1 MMRATSI
8 PGADDLQHPAR
19 RAEPRDHLQGQRMD
33 RARATAF
40 IDQLQNAQQELYG
53 GGGADPVRRLLDPDI
68 VWHVPGGSPIA
79 GRYEGAEEVIAYM
92 LRRRNLAHGTFR
104 MRRRELMVGEG
115 EHFAALTDGIATID
129 GRTGEWSTVGLY
141 RLRAELLAEC
151 RLLPFDQAQFDAI
164 WGAGRS

>member
-1 MMRATSI
+1 
-8 PGADDLQHPAR
+8 
-19 RAEPRDHLQGQRMD
+19 MD

-40 IDQLQNAQQELYG
+40 IDELHNAQQELYG
-53 GGGADPVRRLLDPDI
+53 GGGTAPVRRLLDPDI
-68 VWHVPGGSPIA
+68 VWHVPGESPIA
-79 GRYEGAEEVIAYM
+79 GCYEGPEEVIAYM
-92 LRRRNLAHGTFR
+92 LRRRDLADGTFR

-115 EHFAALTDGIATID
+115 EHLAVLTDGSAIID
-129 GRTGEWSTVGLY
+129 GRRREWSTVGLY

>member
-1 MMRATSI
+1 
-8 PGADDLQHPAR
+8 
-19 RAEPRDHLQGQRMD
+19 MD

-40 IDQLQNAQQELYG
+40 IDHLQNAQHELYG

-68 VWHVPGGSPIA
+68 VWHVPGESPIA
-79 GRYEGAEEVIAYM
+79 GRYEGPEEVIAYM
-92 LRRRNLAHGTFR
+92 LRRRDLADGTFR

-129 GRTGEWSTVGLY
+129 GRTREWSTVGLY

>member
-1 MMRATSI
+1 
-8 PGADDLQHPAR
+8 
-19 RAEPRDHLQGQRMD
+19 MD

-40 IDQLQNAQQELYG
+40 IDELHNAQQELYG
-53 GGGADPVRRLLDPDI
+53 GGDAAPVRRLLDPDI
-68 VWHVPGGSPIA
+68 VWRVPGESPIA
-79 GRYEGAEEVIAYM
+79 GCHEGVEEVIAYM
-92 LRRRNLAHGTFR
+92 LRRRDLADGTFR

-115 EHFAALTDGIATID
+115 ERFAALTDGSAIID
-129 GRTGEWSTVGLY
+129 GRTRAWSTVGLY

>member
-1 MMRATSI
+1 
-8 PGADDLQHPAR
+8 
-19 RAEPRDHLQGQRMD
+19 MD

-40 IDQLQNAQQELYG
+40 IDELHSAQQELYG

-68 VWHVPGGSPIA
+68 VWHVPGESPIA
-79 GRYEGAEEVIAYM
+79 GCYEGSEEVIAYM
-92 LRRRNLAHGTFR
+92 LRRRDLADGTFR

-129 GRTGEWSTVGLY
+129 GRRREWSTVGLY

>member
-1 MMRATSI
+1 
-8 PGADDLQHPAR
+8 
-19 RAEPRDHLQGQRMD
+19 MD

-40 IDQLQNAQQELYG
+40 IDHLQNAQRELYG
-53 GGGADPVRRLLDPDI
+53 GGAADPVRRLLDPDI
-68 VWHVPGGSPIA
+68 VWHVPGESPIA
-79 GRYEGAEEVIAYM
+79 GRYEGPEEVIAYM
-92 LRRRNLAHGTFR
+92 LRRRDLADGTFR

-129 GRTGEWSTVGLY
+129 GWTREWSTVGLY

-151 RLLPFDQAQFDAI
+151 RLLPFDQVQFDAI

>member
-1 MMRATSI
+1 
-8 PGADDLQHPAR
+8 
-19 RAEPRDHLQGQRMD
+19 MD

-40 IDQLQNAQQELYG
+40 IDELQNAQQELYG

-68 VWHVPGGSPIA
+68 VWHVPGESPIA
-79 GRYEGAEEVIAYM
+79 GCYEGAEEVIAYM
-92 LRRRNLAHGTFR
+92 LRRRDLADGTFR

-129 GRTGEWSTVGLY
+129 GRTREWSTVGLY